1 MPPRIAA
8 YYRFLRE
15 HSLLGTVLSWMM
27 ILAMTWVIPAALW
40 RGDWPLAV
48 MATIAVAVSL
58 LPAILQRNYRM
69 VFPWFLE
76 FLLVLQL
83 HLHTFWGVWLRY
95 YDSHGFWDKM
105 LHLKGTML
113 VSFIGFLA
121 AYALHMSGKVRVTGP
136 ILGLFTV
143 VFGNAL
149 GAWWEILEFLVD
161 KTLQKNTQY
170 GLDNTMI
177 DLLYNLFGSLVA
189 AGLGWAYL
197 KVTPRAERRLV
208 AEPLAA
214 AMAGLCSGEVP
225 ESEAVDRAMDIE
237 DPPLSKSPT
246 SAAGDRTK

>member
-1 MPPRIAA
+1 MSLRIAV

-15 HSLLGTVLSWMM
+15 HSLLGTVLSWAM
-27 ILAMTWVIPAALW
+27 ILAMVWVIPAALW

-48 MATIAVAVSL
+48 MAAIAVAVSL
-58 LPAILQRNYRM
+58 LPAVLQHNYRI
-69 VFPWFLE
+69 VLPWFLV

-95 YDSHGFWDKM
+95 YDSHWFWDKL

-113 VSFIGFLA
+113 VSLVGFLA
-121 AYALHMSGKVRVTGP
+121 AYAIHLCGKVRLTGP

-149 GAWWEILEFLVD
+149 GAWWEIVEFLVD

-170 GLDNTMI
+170 SLDNTMI
-177 DLLYNLFGSLVA
+177 DLINNLLGSLIA
-189 AGLGWAYL
+189 AGLGGVYL
-197 KVTPRAERRLV
+197 KVATRKERREL

-214 AMAGLCSGEVP
+214 VMALLLSGEIPDEQDHCKTQP
-225 ESEAVDRAMDIE
+225 ECAE
-237 DPPLSKSPT
+237 P
-246 SAAGDRTK
+246 